1 MKRKTVLRI
10 LSCALA
16 CTMLFETPLQAAA
29 VTDGVSLQTDDGE
42 TDGQDIPADDSE
54 TGGQDIPADDS
65 ETGGQNTPADDSGIG
80 GQDMPNTDSTESDE
94 QTLPEKEK
102 EETGPGTGNS
112 VQGNENNGVSTDGK
126 DVLDVGI
133 GEDDPSG
140 APGGEDGET
149 QQDISVDTSAPNI
162 SNSLPTAGADNGMP
176 LQELQPA
183 IQTDK
188 FELSF
193 DVQEENTFDPF
204 GYGDL
209 ITALA
214 QTWEGQSTEP
224 VDVASENLTL
234 DVLMDL
240 LEYMIQYPEY
250 DISCLRPQVSYTYIV
265 NENAE
270 DSEDAAADA
279 QRQIVQTLTFSYL
292 VLDVPEVSAE
302 VHDFTGVSLN
312 WSAVEGANAYE
323 IYRTEKTEDDSASAV
338 PEEPVYRTEDSSGT
352 LSWQDEG
359 IQYGTDYVYQV
370 AAVYSDGIR
379 TYRSSLSEAAEIYAE
394 ADAPANLRA
403 SGAGNAVGLSWDSVE
418 GATGYE
424 VEVQDPAT
432 GEYTLLGTAM
442 ETSYLHEGLEYDA
455 SYTYRVRAVRQKQRD
470 MAAYS
475 GYTGA
480 VEARTEVPVLEA
492 VPLTAVSEAWN
503 QVHLTWQVTDASTGY
518 EIERKADNGAYAKIA
533 DIPAGAASYTD
544 TVEPGITYTYRIRP
558 VKQLGSQTFYGD
570 YSGEQPIQTDLDT
583 PSAVNVSASDMQS
596 LSVSWSAVEGANGYE
611 VYRSSSSGSGYS
623 LVANLSGGEVQYRDT
638 GLTIES
644 TYYYQVRA
652 YRTAAGKTVYS
663 GYSSAGS
670 GTAKLSQVT
679 GLYVQ
684 MTKYNTLQLSW
695 NASGDAKTYEVYYST
710 SPDSG
715 YKKAKTTKSTT
726 YKFTKAK
733 CGQTYYFKIR
743 TYEKIGKVKY
753 YSDYCAA
760 VSGRTVLTGTPTVY
774 VSKTKYNSV
783 TIKWSKV
790 PSTKK
795 YEIYYSTSPDG
806 KYTLLKSQ
814 GGTSYTHK
822 KLTTGVTYYYKV
834 RPTRDYFYGEYSN
847 VTSGRPVLGE
857 LKNLKVRTGTN
868 QLKISW
874 KSVSGAQAY
883 VLMRSDSADGD
894 YVEISRAKKTSYTDK
909 GLQAGTTYY
918 YKVYAVAGIYQ
929 TNTLGPT
936 GQATKPP
943 KQVAQPSK
951 PSVEK
956 NMYYGVD
963 VSSYQG
969 RIDWDE
975 VADSGIDFAMI
986 RILTGK
992 RTSNLDKDAYFEY
1005 NYQHARAAGI
1015 KVGVYRYTYAYT
1027 KSGARQEATEI
1038 VDALGGRYLEYPIVL
1053 DLEDSM
1059 VLNSTT
1065 REKRT
1070 EIIQE
1075 YKKIVERAGYK
1086 FALYANKNWLENYIE
1101 PEALEGVDIWLARWR
1116 SLDQGPG
1123 YNGPGN
1129 LTMWQYTSSGSVNGI
1144 SGNVDRNVSYKNY
1157 K

>member
-29 VTDGVSLQTDDGE
+29 VTDGVNLQTDEDGV
-42 TDGQDIPADDSE
+42 TADDGGTESQDIPADDSG
-54 TGGQDIPADDS
+54 TGSQDIS
-65 ETGGQNTPADDSGIG
+65 NTEG
-80 GQDMPNTDSTESDE
+80 TESDG
-94 QTLPEKEK
+94 QTLPEEGK
-102 EETGPGTGNS
+102 EETGSEDNVQGDGAGENAGSGDQGIGTGTDNDG
-112 VQGNENNGVSTDGK
+112 QGNENNGV
-126 DVLDVGI
+126 I
-133 GEDDPSG
+133 I
-140 APGGEDGET
+140 GGEEVGEA
-149 QQDISVDTSAPNI
+149 QQDVPEDTSTPNT
-162 SNSLPTAGADNGMP
+162 SNSLSTTGAGNGMP
-176 LQELQPA
+176 LQETQPE
-183 IQTDK
+183 TLTSE

-193 DVQEENTFDPF
+193 DVQEENTFDPS
-204 GYGDL
+204 GHEDL
-209 ITALA
+209 ITVLA
-214 QTWEGQSTEP
+214 QTWEGQSAEP

-240 LEYMIQYPEY
+240 LEYMIQDPEY
-250 DISCLRPQVSYTYIV
+250 DTSCLRPQVSYTYIV
-265 NENAE
+265 SENTE
-270 DSEDAAADA
+270 DLEDAEDA

-292 VLDVPEVSAE
+292 VLDDPEVSAE
-302 VHDFTGVSLN
+302 VYGFTGVSLN
-312 WSAVEGANAYE
+312 WSAVEGADAYE
-323 IYRTEKTEDDSASAV
+323 VYRIEKAEDDSAPAV
-338 PEEPVYRTEDSSGT
+338 LEEPVYRTEDSSGT

-359 IQYGTDYVYQV
+359 VLYGTDYVYQV
-370 AAVYSDGIR
+370 AAVCSDGIR
-379 TYRSSLSEAAEIYAE
+379 TYRSGLSEATEIRAQ
-394 ADAPANLRA
+394 ADAPANLQA
-403 SGAGNAVGLSWDSVE
+403 SGAGNTVKLSWDSVE

-424 VEVQDPAT
+424 VEVQDPTT
-432 GEYTLLGTAM
+432 GEYTLLGTAR
-442 ETSYLHEGLEYDA
+442 ETSYLHESLEYDA
-455 SYTYRVRAVRQKQRD
+455 SYIYRVRAVRQRQRD

-475 GYTGA
+475 VYTGS
-480 VEARTEVPVLEA
+480 VEARTEVPVLEG
-492 VPLTAVSEAWN
+492 VSLTVASAAWN
-503 QVHLTWQVTDASTGY
+503 QIQLAWQAADASAGY
-518 EIERKADNGAYAKIA
+518 EIERKADNGTYVKIA
-533 DIPAGAASYTD
+533 DIQAGTASYMD
-544 TVEPGITYTYRIRP
+544 TVEPGVLYTYRIRP
-558 VKQLGSQTFYGD
+558 VKQLGSQMFYGD
-570 YSGEQPIQTDLDT
+570 YSGEQSVQTALNA
-583 PSAVNVSASDMQS
+583 PAAGGVSTSDMQS
-596 LSVSWSAVEGANGYE
+596 LSVSWNAVEGANGYE
-611 VYRSSSSGSGYS
+611 VYRSASSGSGYT

-638 GLTIES
+638 GLAIEN

-663 GYSSAGS
+663 GYSAEMS
-670 GTAKLSQVT
+670 GTVKLSQVT
-679 GLYVQ
+679 GLHVQ

-710 SPDSG
+710 APDSG
-715 YKKAKTTKSTT
+715 YKKVKTTKSTT

-743 TYEKIGKVKY
+743 TYEKIGKIKY
-753 YSDYCAA
+753 YSDYCEA
-760 VSGRTVLTGTPTVY
+760 VSGYTVLTGTPTVY
-774 VSKTKYNSV
+774 VSKTTYNSV

-790 PSTKK
+790 PSTRK

-806 KYTLLKSQ
+806 EYTLLKSQ

-834 RPTRDYFYGEYSN
+834 RPTRDYFYGEFSN
-847 VTSGRPVLGE
+847 TTSGRPVLGE
-857 LKNLKVRTGTN
+857 LKNLKVKTGTN

-894 YVEISRAKKTSYTDK
+894 YVEISSAKKTSYTDK
-909 GLQAGTTYY
+909 GLEAGTTYY
-918 YKVYAVAGIYQ
+918 YKVYAIAGIYQ
-929 TNTLGPT
+929 TNTLGPV
-936 GQATKPP
+936 GEATKPP
-943 KQVAQPSK
+943 KQVAQSPK
-951 PSVEK
+951 PPVEK
-956 NMYYGVD
+956 DMYYGVD

-1053 DLEDSM
+1053 DMEDSL

-1129 LTMWQYTSSGSVNGI
+1129 LTMWQYTNAGSVAGI

>member
-1 MKRKTVLRI
+1 MKRKTVLKI

-29 VTDGVSLQTDDGE
+29 VTDGVNLQTDEDGV
-42 TDGQDIPADDSE
+42 TADDGGTESQDIPTDDSG
-54 TGGQDIPADDS
+54 TGSQDIP
-65 ETGGQNTPADDSGIG
+65 NTEG
-80 GQDMPNTDSTESDE
+80 TESDG
-94 QTLPEKEK
+94 QTLPEEEK
-102 EETGPGTGNS
+102 EEIGSEDNVQGDGTGENAGS
-112 VQGNENNGVSTDGK
+112 GDQGIGTGTDNDGQGNENNGVS
-126 DVLDVGI
+126 I
-133 GEDDPSG
+133 
-140 APGGEDGET
+140 GGEEAGEA
-149 QQDISVDTSAPNI
+149 QQDIPGDTPTSNV
-162 SNSLPTAGADNGMP
+162 SNSLPTTDADSGIP
-176 LQELQPA
+176 LQDTQPVT
-183 IQTDK
+183 QTGE

-193 DVQEENTFDPF
+193 DVQEENAFDPS
-204 GYGDL
+204 GHEDL
-209 ITALA
+209 ITVLA
-214 QTWEGQSTEP
+214 QTWEGQSAEP

-240 LEYMIQYPEY
+240 LEYMIQDPEY
-250 DISCLRPQVSYTYIV
+250 DTSCLRPQVSYTYIV
-265 NENAE
+265 SENTE
-270 DSEDAAADA
+270 DLEDAEDA

-292 VLDVPEVSAE
+292 VLDAPEVSAE
-302 VHDFTGVSLN
+302 VYGFTGVSLN
-312 WSAVEGANAYE
+312 WSAVEGADAYE
-323 IYRTEKTEDDSASAV
+323 VYRIEKAEDDSAPAV
-338 PEEPVYRTEDSSGT
+338 LEEPVYRTEDGSGT
-352 LSWQDEG
+352 LFWQDEG
-359 IQYGTDYVYQV
+359 VLYGTDYVYQM
-370 AAVYSDGIR
+370 AAVCSDGIR
-379 TYRSSLSEAAEIYAE
+379 TYRSGLSEATEIRAE
-394 ADAPANLRA
+394 ADAPANLQA
-403 SGAGNAVGLSWDSVE
+403 SGAGNTVKLSWDSVE

-424 VEVQDPAT
+424 VEVQDPTT
-432 GEYTLLGTAM
+432 GEYTLLGTAR

-455 SYTYRVRAVRQKQRD
+455 SYIYRVRAVRQRQRD

-475 GYTGA
+475 VYTGS
-480 VEARTEVPVLEA
+480 VEARTEVPVLEGA
-492 VPLTAVSEAWN
+492 SLTVASAAWN
-503 QVHLTWQVTDASTGY
+503 QVRLSWQTSDASAGY
-518 EIERKADNGAYAKIA
+518 EIERKADNGAYVKIA
-533 DIPAGAASYTD
+533 DIQAGTASYMD
-544 TVEPGITYTYRIRP
+544 TVEPGVFYTYRIRP
-558 VKQLGSQTFYGD
+558 VKQLGSQMFYGD
-570 YSGEQPIQTDLDT
+570 YSGEQSVQTALNA
-583 PSAVNVSASDMQS
+583 PAAGGVSTSDMQS
-596 LSVSWSAVEGANGYE
+596 LSVFWNAVEGASGYE
-611 VYRSSSSGSGYS
+611 VYRSASSGSGYT

-638 GLTIES
+638 GLAIEN

-663 GYSSAGS
+663 GYSAEMS
-670 GTAKLSQVT
+670 GTVKLSQVT

-715 YKKAKTTKSTT
+715 YKKVKTTKSTT
-726 YKFTKAK
+726 YKFSKAK

-743 TYEKIGKVKY
+743 TYEKIGKIKY
-753 YSDYCAA
+753 YSDYCEA
-760 VSGRTVLTGTPTVY
+760 VSGYTVLTGTPTVY

-806 KYTLLKSQ
+806 EYTLLKSQ

-834 RPTRDYFYGEYSN
+834 RATRDYFYGEFSN
-847 VTSGRPVLGE
+847 TTSGRPVLGE
-857 LKNLKVRTGTN
+857 LKNLKVKTGTN

-874 KSVSGAQAY
+874 KSVSGAEAY

-909 GLQAGTTYY
+909 GLEAGTAYY
-918 YKVYAVAGIYQ
+918 YKVYAIAGIYQ
-929 TNTLGPT
+929 TNTLGPV
-936 GQATKPP
+936 GEATKPP
-943 KQVAQPSK
+943 KQVTQPSK

-1157 K
+1157 Q

>member
-16 CTMLFETPLQAAA
+16 CTMLFEMPLQAAA
-29 VTDGVSLQTDDGE
+29 VTEGVNLQTDEDGV
-42 TDGQDIPADDSE
+42 TADDGGTESQDIPADDSG
-54 TGGQDIPADDS
+54 TGSQDIS
-65 ETGGQNTPADDSGIG
+65 NTEG
-80 GQDMPNTDSTESDE
+80 TESDG
-94 QTLPEKEK
+94 QTLPEEGK
-102 EETGPGTGNS
+102 EETGSEDNVQGDGAGENAGSGDQGIGTGTDNDG
-112 VQGNENNGVSTDGK
+112 QGNENNGV
-126 DVLDVGI
+126 I
-133 GEDDPSG
+133 I
-140 APGGEDGET
+140 GGEEVGEA
-149 QQDISVDTSAPNI
+149 QQDVPEDTSTPNT
-162 SNSLPTAGADNGMP
+162 SNSLSTTGAGNGMP
-176 LQELQPA
+176 LQETQPE
-183 IQTDK
+183 TLTSE

-193 DVQEENTFDPF
+193 DVQEENTFDPS
-204 GYGDL
+204 GHEDL
-209 ITALA
+209 ITVLA
-214 QTWEGQSTEP
+214 QTWEGQSAEP

-240 LEYMIQYPEY
+240 LEYMIQDPEY
-250 DISCLRPQVSYTYIV
+250 DTSCLRPQVSYTYIV
-265 NENAE
+265 SENTE
-270 DSEDAAADA
+270 DLEDAEDA

-292 VLDVPEVSAE
+292 VLDAPEVSAE
-302 VHDFTGVSLN
+302 VYGFTGVSLN
-312 WSAVEGANAYE
+312 WSAVEGADAYE
-323 IYRTEKTEDDSASAV
+323 VYRIEKAEDDSAPAV
-338 PEEPVYRTEDSSGT
+338 LEEPVYRTEDSSGT

-359 IQYGTDYVYQV
+359 VLYGTDYVYQV
-370 AAVYSDGIR
+370 AAVCSDGIR
-379 TYRSSLSEAAEIYAE
+379 TYRSGLSEATEIRAQ
-394 ADAPANLRA
+394 ADAPANLQA
-403 SGAGNAVGLSWDSVE
+403 SGAGNTVKLSWDSVE

-424 VEVQDPAT
+424 VEVQDPTT
-432 GEYTLLGTAM
+432 GEYTLLGTAR

-455 SYTYRVRAVRQKQRD
+455 SYIYRVRAVRQRQRD

-475 GYTGA
+475 VYTGS
-480 VEARTEVPVLEA
+480 VEARTEVPVLEGA
-492 VPLTAVSEAWN
+492 SLTVASAAWN
-503 QVHLTWQVTDASTGY
+503 QVRLSWQTSDASAGY
-518 EIERKADNGAYAKIA
+518 EIERKADNGAYVKIA
-533 DIPAGAASYTD
+533 DIQAGTASYMD
-544 TVEPGITYTYRIRP
+544 TVEPGVFYTYRIRP
-558 VKQLGSQTFYGD
+558 VKQLGSQMFYGD
-570 YSGEQPIQTDLDT
+570 YSGEQSVQTALNA
-583 PSAVNVSASDMQS
+583 PAAGGVSTSDMQS
-596 LSVSWSAVEGANGYE
+596 LSVFWNAVEGASGYE
-611 VYRSSSSGSGYS
+611 VYRSASSGSGYT

-638 GLTIES
+638 GLAIEN

-663 GYSSAGS
+663 GYSAEMS
-670 GTAKLSQVT
+670 GTVKLSQVT

-715 YKKAKTTKSTT
+715 YKKVKTTKSTT
-726 YKFTKAK
+726 YKFSKAK

-743 TYEKIGKVKY
+743 TYEKIGKIKY
-753 YSDYCAA
+753 YSDYCEA
-760 VSGRTVLTGTPTVY
+760 VSGYTVLTGTPTVY

-806 KYTLLKSQ
+806 EYTLLKSQ

-834 RPTRDYFYGEYSN
+834 RATRDYFYGEFSN
-847 VTSGRPVLGE
+847 TTSGRPVLGE
-857 LKNLKVRTGTN
+857 LKNLKVKTGTN

-874 KSVSGAQAY
+874 KSVSGAEAY

-909 GLQAGTTYY
+909 GLEAGTAYY
-918 YKVYAVAGIYQ
+918 YKVYAIAGIYQ
-929 TNTLGPT
+929 TNTLGPV
-936 GQATKPP
+936 GEATKPP
-943 KQVAQPSK
+943 KQVTQPSK

-1129 LTMWQYTSSGSVNGI
+1129 LTMWQYTNTGSVAGI

>member
-16 CTMLFETPLQAAA
+16 CTMLFEMPLQAAA
-29 VTDGVSLQTDDGE
+29 VTEGVNLQTDEDGV
-42 TDGQDIPADDSE
+42 TADDGGTESQDIPADDSG
-54 TGGQDIPADDS
+54 TGSQDIS
-65 ETGGQNTPADDSGIG
+65 NTEG
-80 GQDMPNTDSTESDE
+80 TESDG
-94 QTLPEKEK
+94 QTLPEEGK
-102 EETGPGTGNS
+102 EETGSEDNVQGDGAGENAGSGDQGIGTGTDNDG
-112 VQGNENNGVSTDGK
+112 QGNENNGV
-126 DVLDVGI
+126 I
-133 GEDDPSG
+133 I
-140 APGGEDGET
+140 GGEEVGEA
-149 QQDISVDTSAPNI
+149 QQDVPEDTSTPNT
-162 SNSLPTAGADNGMP
+162 SNSLSTTGAGNGMP
-176 LQELQPA
+176 LQETQPE
-183 IQTDK
+183 TLTSE

-193 DVQEENTFDPF
+193 DVQEENTFDPS
-204 GYGDL
+204 GHEDL
-209 ITALA
+209 ITVLA
-214 QTWEGQSTEP
+214 QTWEGQSAEP

-240 LEYMIQYPEY
+240 LEYMIQDPEY
-250 DISCLRPQVSYTYIV
+250 DTSCLRPQVSYTYIV
-265 NENAE
+265 SENTE
-270 DSEDAAADA
+270 DLEDAEDA

-292 VLDVPEVSAE
+292 VLDDPEVSAE
-302 VHDFTGVSLN
+302 VYGFTGVSLN
-312 WSAVEGANAYE
+312 WSAVEGADAYE
-323 IYRTEKTEDDSASAV
+323 VYRIEKAEDDSAPAV
-338 PEEPVYRTEDSSGT
+338 LEEPVYRTEDSSGT

-359 IQYGTDYVYQV
+359 VLYGTDYVYQV
-370 AAVYSDGIR
+370 AAVCSDGIR
-379 TYRSSLSEAAEIYAE
+379 TYRSGLSEATEIRAQ
-394 ADAPANLRA
+394 ADAPANLQA
-403 SGAGNAVGLSWDSVE
+403 SGAGNTVKLSWDSVE

-424 VEVQDPAT
+424 VEVQDPTT
-432 GEYTLLGTAM
+432 GEYTLLGTAR

-455 SYTYRVRAVRQKQRD
+455 SYIYRVRAVRQRQRD

-475 GYTGA
+475 VYTGS
-480 VEARTEVPVLEA
+480 VEARTEVPVLEGA
-492 VPLTAVSEAWN
+492 SLTVASAAWN
-503 QVHLTWQVTDASTGY
+503 QVRLSWQTSDASAGY
-518 EIERKADNGAYAKIA
+518 EIERKADNGAYVKIA
-533 DIPAGAASYTD
+533 DIQAGTASYMD
-544 TVEPGITYTYRIRP
+544 TVEPGVFYTYRIRP
-558 VKQLGSQTFYGD
+558 VKQLGSQMFYGD
-570 YSGEQPIQTDLDT
+570 YSGEQSVQTALNA
-583 PSAVNVSASDMQS
+583 PAAGGVSTSDMQS
-596 LSVSWSAVEGANGYE
+596 LSVFWNAVEGASGYE
-611 VYRSSSSGSGYS
+611 VYRSASSGSGYT

-638 GLTIES
+638 GLAIEN

-663 GYSSAGS
+663 GYSAEMS
-670 GTAKLSQVT
+670 GTVKLSQVT

-715 YKKAKTTKSTT
+715 YKKVKTTKSTT
-726 YKFTKAK
+726 YKFSKAK

-743 TYEKIGKVKY
+743 TYEKIGKIKY
-753 YSDYCAA
+753 YSDYCEA
-760 VSGRTVLTGTPTVY
+760 VSGYTVLTGTPTVY

-806 KYTLLKSQ
+806 EYTLLKSQ

-834 RPTRDYFYGEYSN
+834 RATRDYFYGEFSN
-847 VTSGRPVLGE
+847 TTSGRPVLGE
-857 LKNLKVRTGTN
+857 LKNLKVKTGTN

-874 KSVSGAQAY
+874 KSVSGAEAY

-909 GLQAGTTYY
+909 GLEAGTAYY
-918 YKVYAVAGIYQ
+918 YKVYAIAGIYQ
-929 TNTLGPT
+929 TNTLGPV
-936 GQATKPP
+936 GEATKPP
-943 KQVAQPSK
+943 KQVTQPSK

-1129 LTMWQYTSSGSVNGI
+1129 LTMWQYTNTGSVAGI

>member
-29 VTDGVSLQTDDGE
+29 VTDGVSLQTDEDSVPADDGEAGGQDASDTEGTE
-42 TDGQDIPADDSE
+42 TDGQTTTEEEETESGNDGNAQESESGEGAATGNLETEEDTVTGSPE
-54 TGGQDIPADDS
+54 TGGGSMTETDGTGQTDGNDPSDASEEENGETPQDAPADAPIPDAS
-65 ETGGQNTPADDSGIG
+65 NNLSATAPDNGTP
-80 GQDMPNTDSTESDE
+80 
-94 QTLPEKEK
+94 
-102 EETGPGTGNS
+102 
-112 VQGNENNGVSTDGK
+112 
-126 DVLDVGI
+126 
-133 GEDDPSG
+133 
-140 APGGEDGET
+140 
-149 QQDISVDTSAPNI
+149 QQDT
-162 SNSLPTAGADNGMP
+162 
-176 LQELQPA
+176 
-183 IQTDK
+183 QTEILTGE

-193 DVQEENTFDPF
+193 NVQEENIFDPS
-204 GYGDL
+204 GYEEL
-209 ITALA
+209 TAELA
-214 QTWEGQSTEP
+214 QTWMDQNVEP
-224 VDVASENLTL
+224 VDVASEELTL
-234 DVLMDL
+234 DMVMDL
-240 LEYMIQYPEY
+240 LNYMIQDPKY
-250 DISCLRPQVSYTYIV
+250 DVSCLLPQVSYTYIV
-265 NENAE
+265 GENAE
-270 DSEDAAADA
+270 GSEDAASEDT
-279 QRQIVQTLTFSYL
+279 QRQMVQTLTFSYL
-292 VLDVPEVSAE
+292 ILGVPEVSAE
-302 VHDFTGVSLN
+302 AHDFTGVSLT
-312 WSAVEGANAYE
+312 WSAVEGADAYE
-323 IYRTEKTEDDSASAV
+323 IYRTESMGDDSVPAV
-338 PEEPVYRTEDSSGT
+338 PEEPVYRTEDGSGT
-352 LSWQDEG
+352 LSWKDEDAL
-359 IQYGTDYVYQV
+359 YGTDYVYQV
-370 AAVYSDGIR
+370 AAVCSDGIR
-379 TYRSSLSEAAEIYAE
+379 TYRSGFSKAAVICPE
-394 ADAPANLRA
+394 ADAPANLQA
-403 SGAGNAVGLSWDSVE
+403 TGAGNAVELSWESVE

-424 VEVQDPAT
+424 VEVQDSAT
-432 GEYTLLGTAM
+432 GEYTLLGTTA
-442 ETSYLHEGLEYDA
+442 ETSYLHENLEYDA
-455 SYTYRVRAVRQKQRD
+455 AYTYRVRAVRQKQRD

-480 VEARTEVPVLEA
+480 VEARTEAPVLED
-492 VPLTAVSEAWN
+492 VSLAAAATAWN
-503 QVHLTWQVTDASTGY
+503 QVQLTWQGADTAAGY
-518 EIERKADNGAYAKIA
+518 EIERKADNGAYSRIA
-533 DIPAGAASYTD
+533 EIQPGTASYTD
-544 TVEPGITYTYRIRP
+544 TVEPGVLYTYRIRP

-570 YSGEQPIQTDLDT
+570 YSGEQSAQTALDA
-583 PSAVNVSASDMQS
+583 PSAGGVSTSDVQS
-596 LSVSWSAVEGANGYE
+596 LAVSWNAAEGASGYE
-611 VYRSSSSGSGYS
+611 VYRSTSSGSGYT
-623 LVANLSGGEVQYRDT
+623 LIADLSGGEVQYRDK
-638 GLTIES
+638 GLTIGAA
-644 TYYYQVRA
+644 YYYQVRA

-663 GYSSAGS
+663 GYSPVMS
-670 GTAKLSQVT
+670 GTVKLSQVT
-679 GLYVQ
+679 GLRVQ
-684 MTKYNTLQLSW
+684 MTKYNTLQLNW
-695 NASGDAKTYEVYYST
+695 NATGDARTYEIYYST
-710 SPDSG
+710 SPNSG
-715 YKKAKTTKSTT
+715 YKKAKSTKNTN

-753 YSDYCAA
+753 YSDYCAP
-760 VSGRTVLTGTPTVY
+760 VSGYTVLTGTPTVY

-790 PSTKK
+790 KNTKK
-795 YEIYYSTSPDG
+795 YEIYYATSPDG
-806 KYTLLKSQ
+806 PYQFLKAQ

-857 LKNLKVRTGTN
+857 LKNLKVKTGTN

-909 GLQAGTTYY
+909 GLPAGTTYY

-929 TNTLGPT
+929 TNTLGPV

-943 KQVAQPSK
+943 KIVKPSK

-1005 NYQHARAAGI
+1005 NYQHAREAGI

-1129 LTMWQYTSSGSVNGI
+1129 LTMWQYTSTGRVDGI

>member
-16 CTMLFETPLQAAA
+16 CTMLFEMPLQAAA
-29 VTDGVSLQTDDGE
+29 VTEGVNLQTDEDGV
-42 TDGQDIPADDSE
+42 TADDGGTESQDIP
-54 TGGQDIPADDS
+54 T
-65 ETGGQNTPADDSGIG
+65 DDSGTG
-80 GQDMPNTDSTESDE
+80 SQDISNTEGTESDG
-94 QTLPEKEK
+94 QTLPEEGK
-102 EETGPGTGNS
+102 EETGSEDNVQGDGAGENAGSGDQGIGTGTDNDG
-112 VQGNENNGVSTDGK
+112 QGNENNGV
-126 DVLDVGI
+126 I
-133 GEDDPSG
+133 I
-140 APGGEDGET
+140 GGEEVGEA
-149 QQDISVDTSAPNI
+149 QQDVPEDTSTPNT
-162 SNSLPTAGADNGMP
+162 SNSLSTTGAGNGMP
-176 LQELQPA
+176 LQETQPE
-183 IQTDK
+183 TLTSE

-193 DVQEENTFDPF
+193 DVQEENTFDPS
-204 GYGDL
+204 GYEDL
-209 ITALA
+209 ITVLA
-214 QTWEGQSTEP
+214 RTWEGQSTEP
-224 VDVASENLTL
+224 VDVASESLTL
-234 DVLMDL
+234 DVLIDL
-240 LEYMIQYPEY
+240 LEYMIQDPEY
-250 DISCLRPQVSYTYIV
+250 DTSCLRPQVSYTYIV
-265 NENAE
+265 SENTE
-270 DSEDAAADA
+270 DLEDAAADA

-292 VLDVPEVSAE
+292 VLDAPEVSAE

-312 WSAVEGANAYE
+312 WSAVEGADAYE
-323 IYRTEKTEDDSASAV
+323 VYRIEKTEDDSAPAV
-338 PEEPVYRTEDSSGT
+338 LEEPVYRTEDSSGT

-359 IQYGTDYVYQV
+359 VLYGTDYVYQM
-370 AAVYSDGIR
+370 AAVCSDGIR
-379 TYRSSLSEAAEIYAE
+379 TYRSGLSEATEIRAQ
-394 ADAPANLRA
+394 ADAPANLQA
-403 SGAGNAVGLSWDSVE
+403 SGAGNTVKLSWDSVE

-424 VEVQDPAT
+424 VEVQDPTT
-432 GEYTLLGTAM
+432 GEYALLGTAR

-455 SYTYRVRAVRQKQRD
+455 SYIYRVRAVRQRQRD

-475 GYTGA
+475 VYTGS
-480 VEARTEVPVLEA
+480 VEARTEVPVLEG
-492 VPLTAVSEAWN
+492 VSLTVASAAWN
-503 QVHLTWQVTDASTGY
+503 QIQLAWQAADASAGY
-518 EIERKADNGAYAKIA
+518 EIERKADNGTYVKIA
-533 DIPAGAASYTD
+533 DIQAGTASYMD
-544 TVEPGITYTYRIRP
+544 TVEPGVLYTYRIRP
-558 VKQLGSQTFYGD
+558 VKQLGSQMFYGD
-570 YSGEQPIQTDLDT
+570 YSGEQSVQTALNA
-583 PSAVNVSASDMQS
+583 PAAGGVSTSDMQS
-596 LSVSWSAVEGANGYE
+596 LSVSWNAVEGANGYE
-611 VYRSSSSGSGYS
+611 VYRSASSGSGYT

-638 GLTIES
+638 GLAIEN

-663 GYSSAGS
+663 DYSAEMS
-670 GTAKLSQVT
+670 GTVKLSQVT

-715 YKKAKTTKSTT
+715 YKKVKTTKSTT

-743 TYEKIGKVKY
+743 TYEKIGKIKY
-753 YSDYCAA
+753 YSDYCEA
-760 VSGRTVLTGTPTVY
+760 VSGYTVLTGTPTVY
-774 VSKTKYNSV
+774 VSKTTYNSV

-790 PSTKK
+790 PSTRK

-806 KYTLLKSQ
+806 EYTLLKSQ
-814 GGTSYTHK
+814 GGTTYTHK

-834 RPTRDYFYGEYSN
+834 RPTRDYFYGEFSN
-847 VTSGRPVLGE
+847 TTSGRPVLGE
-857 LKNLKVRTGTN
+857 LKNLKVKTGTN

-909 GLQAGTTYY
+909 GLEAGTTYY
-918 YKVYAVAGIYQ
+918 YKVYAIAGIYQ
-929 TNTLGPT
+929 TNTLGPV
-936 GQATKPP
+936 GEATKPP
-943 KQVAQPSK
+943 KQVTQSPK
-951 PSVEK
+951 PPVEK
-956 NMYYGVD
+956 DMYYGVD

-1129 LTMWQYTSSGSVNGI
+1129 LTMWQYTNAGSVAGI

>member
-16 CTMLFETPLQAAA
+16 CTMLFEMPLQAAA
-29 VTDGVSLQTDDGE
+29 VTEGVNLQTDEDGV
-42 TDGQDIPADDSE
+42 TADDGGTESQDIPADDSG
-54 TGGQDIPADDS
+54 TGSQDIS
-65 ETGGQNTPADDSGIG
+65 NTEG
-80 GQDMPNTDSTESDE
+80 TESDG
-94 QTLPEKEK
+94 QTLPEEGK
-102 EETGPGTGNS
+102 EETGSEDNVQGDGAGENAGSGDQGIGTGTDNDG
-112 VQGNENNGVSTDGK
+112 QGNENNGV
-126 DVLDVGI
+126 I
-133 GEDDPSG
+133 I
-140 APGGEDGET
+140 GGEEVGEA
-149 QQDISVDTSAPNI
+149 QQDVPEDTSTPNT
-162 SNSLPTAGADNGMP
+162 SNSLSTTGAGNGMP
-176 LQELQPA
+176 LQETQPE
-183 IQTDK
+183 TLTSE

-193 DVQEENTFDPF
+193 DVQEENTFDPS
-204 GYGDL
+204 GHEDL
-209 ITALA
+209 ITVLA
-214 QTWEGQSTEP
+214 QTWEGQSAEP

-240 LEYMIQYPEY
+240 LEYMIQDPEY
-250 DISCLRPQVSYTYIV
+250 DTSCLRPQVSYTYIV
-265 NENAE
+265 SENTE
-270 DSEDAAADA
+270 DLEDAEDA

-292 VLDVPEVSAE
+292 VLDAPEVSAE
-302 VHDFTGVSLN
+302 VYGFTGVSLN
-312 WSAVEGANAYE
+312 WSAVEGADAYE
-323 IYRTEKTEDDSASAV
+323 VYRIEKAEDDSAPAV
-338 PEEPVYRTEDSSGT
+338 LEEPVYRTEDSSGT

-359 IQYGTDYVYQV
+359 VLYGTDYVYQV
-370 AAVYSDGIR
+370 AAVCSDGIR
-379 TYRSSLSEAAEIYAE
+379 TYRSGLSEATEIRAQ
-394 ADAPANLRA
+394 ADAPANLQA
-403 SGAGNAVGLSWDSVE
+403 SGAGNTVKLSWDSVE

-424 VEVQDPAT
+424 VEVQDPTT
-432 GEYTLLGTAM
+432 GEYTLLGTAR

-455 SYTYRVRAVRQKQRD
+455 SYIYRVRAVRQRQRD

-475 GYTGA
+475 VYTGS
-480 VEARTEVPVLEA
+480 VEARTEVPVLEG
-492 VPLTAVSEAWN
+492 PSLTVASAAWN
-503 QVHLTWQVTDASTGY
+503 QVRLSWQTSDASAGY
-518 EIERKADNGAYAKIA
+518 EIERKADNGAYVKIA
-533 DIPAGAASYTD
+533 DIQAGTASYMD
-544 TVEPGITYTYRIRP
+544 TVEPGVFYTYRIRP
-558 VKQLGSQTFYGD
+558 VKQLGSQMFYGD
-570 YSGEQPIQTDLDT
+570 YSGEQSVQTALNA
-583 PSAVNVSASDMQS
+583 PAAGGVSTSDMQS
-596 LSVSWSAVEGANGYE
+596 LSVFWNAVEGASGYE
-611 VYRSSSSGSGYS
+611 VYRSASSGSGYT

-638 GLTIES
+638 GLAIEN

-663 GYSSAGS
+663 GYSAEMS
-670 GTAKLSQVT
+670 GTVKLSQVT

-715 YKKAKTTKSTT
+715 YKKVKTTKSTT
-726 YKFTKAK
+726 YKFSKAK

-743 TYEKIGKVKY
+743 TYEKIGKIKY
-753 YSDYCAA
+753 YSDYCEA
-760 VSGRTVLTGTPTVY
+760 VSGYTVLTGTPTVY

-806 KYTLLKSQ
+806 EYTLLKSQ

-834 RPTRDYFYGEYSN
+834 RATRDYFYGEFSN
-847 VTSGRPVLGE
+847 TTSGRPVLGE
-857 LKNLKVRTGTN
+857 LKNLKVKTGTN

-874 KSVSGAQAY
+874 KSVSGAEAY

-909 GLQAGTTYY
+909 GLEAGTAYY
-918 YKVYAVAGIYQ
+918 YKVYAIAGIYQ
-929 TNTLGPT
+929 TNTLGPV
-936 GQATKPP
+936 GEATKPP
-943 KQVAQPSK
+943 KQVTQPSK

-1129 LTMWQYTSSGSVNGI
+1129 LTMWQYTNTGSVAGI

>member
-29 VTDGVSLQTDDGE
+29 VTDGVNLQMDEDGVPAE
-42 TDGQDIPADDSE
+42 DGGTEEQSIPDTEGA
-54 TGGQDIPADDS
+54 
-65 ETGGQNTPADDSGIG
+65 
-80 GQDMPNTDSTESDE
+80 ESDE
-94 QTLPEKEK
+94 QIVTEG
-102 EETGPGTGNS
+102 EETAAEDNGNVQESENGEDTDNEDLETGAGDGTG
-112 VQGNENNGVSTDGK
+112 TDGGSQT
-126 DVLDVGI
+126 DESGDI
-133 GEDDPSG
+133 TADGEDEPSDASGEEGGKIQQEDP
-140 APGGEDGET
+140 
-149 QQDISVDTSAPNI
+149 VDTSAPNI

-176 LQELQPA
+176 LQELRPT
-183 IQTDK
+183 IQTGE

-193 DVQEENTFDPF
+193 DVQEENTFDPS
-204 GYGDL
+204 GYEEL
-209 ITALA
+209 TAVLA
-214 QTWEGQSTEP
+214 QTWTDQSTES
-224 VDVASENLTL
+224 VDVASKALSL
-234 DVLMDL
+234 DVVMDL
-240 LEYMIQYPEY
+240 LEYMIQTSEY
-250 DISCLRPQVSYTYIV
+250 DTSCLRPQVSYTYII
-265 NENAE
+265 
-270 DSEDAAADA
+270 EDAGDVENPEAEDA
-279 QRQIVQTLTFSYL
+279 QRQIIQTLTFSYL
-292 VLDVPEVSAE
+292 VLDAPEVSAE

-312 WSAVEGANAYE
+312 WSAVEGADAYE
-323 IYRTEKTEDDSASAV
+323 VYRTEKTEDDSLLAV
-338 PEEPVYRTEDSSGT
+338 SEEPVYRTEDGSGT

-359 IQYGTDYVYQV
+359 VLYGTDYVYQV
-370 AAVYSDGIR
+370 AAVCSDGIR
-379 TYRSSLSEAAEIYAE
+379 TYRSSLSEVTEICAK
-394 ADAPANLRA
+394 ADAPANLQA
-403 SGAGNAVGLSWDSVE
+403 SGAGNAVELSWDSVE

-480 VEARTEVPVLEA
+480 VEAQTEVPILEA
-492 VPLTAVSEAWN
+492 VSLTAVSETWN
-503 QVHLTWQVTDASTGY
+503 QVQLTWQVTDASTGY

-533 DIPAGAASYTD
+533 DIQAGTASYTD

-570 YSGEQPIQTDLDT
+570 YSGEQPIQTALDT
-583 PSAVNVSASDMQS
+583 PSAVSVSASDMQS

-611 VYRSSSSGSGYS
+611 VYRSSSSGSGYT

-663 GYSSAGS
+663 GYSSVGS
-670 GTAKLSQVT
+670 GTVKLSQVT

-715 YKKAKTTKSTT
+715 YKRATSTKKTT

-733 CGQTYYFKIR
+733 CGQTYYFKVR

-806 KYTLLKSQ
+806 EYTLLKSQ

-822 KLTTGVTYYYKV
+822 NLTTGVTYYYKV
-834 RPTRDYFYGEYSN
+834 RATRDYFYGEYSN

-894 YVEISRAKKTSYTDK
+894 YVEINRAKKTSYTDK

-929 TNTLGPT
+929 TNTLGPI
-936 GQATKPP
+936 GEATKPP
-943 KQVAQPSK
+943 KQVTQPSK

-975 VADSGIDFAMI
+975 VADTGIDFAMI

-992 RTSNLDKDAYFEY
+992 RTSNLDKDVYFEY

>member
-16 CTMLFETPLQAAA
+16 CTMLFEMPLQAAA
-29 VTDGVSLQTDDGE
+29 VTEGVNLQTDEDGV
-42 TDGQDIPADDSE
+42 TADDGGTESQDIPADDSG
-54 TGGQDIPADDS
+54 TGSQDIS
-65 ETGGQNTPADDSGIG
+65 NTEG
-80 GQDMPNTDSTESDE
+80 TESDG
-94 QTLPEKEK
+94 QTLPEEGK
-102 EETGPGTGNS
+102 EETGSEDNVQGDGAGENAGSGDQGIGTGTDNDG
-112 VQGNENNGVSTDGK
+112 QGNENNGV
-126 DVLDVGI
+126 I
-133 GEDDPSG
+133 I
-140 APGGEDGET
+140 GGEEVGEA
-149 QQDISVDTSAPNI
+149 QQDVPEDTSTPNT
-162 SNSLPTAGADNGMP
+162 SNSLSTTGAGNGMP
-176 LQELQPA
+176 LQETQPE
-183 IQTDK
+183 TLTSE

-193 DVQEENTFDPF
+193 DVQEENTFDPS
-204 GYGDL
+204 GHEDL
-209 ITALA
+209 ITVLA
-214 QTWEGQSTEP
+214 QTWEGQSAEP

-240 LEYMIQYPEY
+240 LEYMIQDPEY
-250 DISCLRPQVSYTYIV
+250 DTSCLRPQVSYTYIV
-265 NENAE
+265 SENTE
-270 DSEDAAADA
+270 DLEDAEDA

-292 VLDVPEVSAE
+292 VLDAPEVSAE
-302 VHDFTGVSLN
+302 VYGFTGVSLN
-312 WSAVEGANAYE
+312 WSAVEGADAYE
-323 IYRTEKTEDDSASAV
+323 VYRIEKAEDDSAPAV
-338 PEEPVYRTEDSSGT
+338 LEEPVYRTEDSSGT

-359 IQYGTDYVYQV
+359 VLYGTDYVYQV
-370 AAVYSDGIR
+370 AAVCSDGIR
-379 TYRSSLSEAAEIYAE
+379 TYRSGLSEATEIRAQ
-394 ADAPANLRA
+394 ADAPANLQA
-403 SGAGNAVGLSWDSVE
+403 SGAGNTVKLSWDSVE

-424 VEVQDPAT
+424 VEVQDPTT
-432 GEYTLLGTAM
+432 GEYTLLGTAR

-455 SYTYRVRAVRQKQRD
+455 SYIYRVRAVRQRQRD

-475 GYTGA
+475 VYTGS
-480 VEARTEVPVLEA
+480 VEARTEVPVLEGA
-492 VPLTAVSEAWN
+492 SLTVASAAWN
-503 QVHLTWQVTDASTGY
+503 QIQLAWQAADASAGY
-518 EIERKADNGAYAKIA
+518 EIERKADNGAYVKIA
-533 DIPAGAASYTD
+533 DIQAGTASYMD
-544 TVEPGITYTYRIRP
+544 TVEPGVFYTYRIRP
-558 VKQLGSQTFYGD
+558 VKQLGSQMFYGD
-570 YSGEQPIQTDLDT
+570 YSGEQSVQTALNA
-583 PSAVNVSASDMQS
+583 PAAGGVSTSDMQS
-596 LSVSWSAVEGANGYE
+596 LSVFWNAVEGASGYE
-611 VYRSSSSGSGYS
+611 VYRSASSGSGYT

-638 GLTIES
+638 GLAIEN

-663 GYSSAGS
+663 GYSAEMS
-670 GTAKLSQVT
+670 GTVKLSQVT

-715 YKKAKTTKSTT
+715 YKKVKTTKSTT
-726 YKFTKAK
+726 YKFSKAK

-743 TYEKIGKVKY
+743 TYEKIGKIKY
-753 YSDYCAA
+753 YSDYCEA
-760 VSGRTVLTGTPTVY
+760 VSGYTVLTGTPTVY

-806 KYTLLKSQ
+806 EYTLLKSQ

-834 RPTRDYFYGEYSN
+834 RATRDYFYGEFSN
-847 VTSGRPVLGE
+847 TTSGRPVLGE
-857 LKNLKVRTGTN
+857 LKNLKVKTGTN

-874 KSVSGAQAY
+874 KSVSGAEAY

-909 GLQAGTTYY
+909 GLEAGTAYY
-918 YKVYAVAGIYQ
+918 YKVYAIAGIYQ
-929 TNTLGPT
+929 TNTLGPV
-936 GQATKPP
+936 GEATKPP
-943 KQVAQPSK
+943 KQVTQPSK

-1129 LTMWQYTSSGSVNGI
+1129 LTMWQYTNTGSVAGI